1 MDTTESIDII
11 KNFMRNASYSVCDDY
26 LYSALQKAVE
36 IMESH
41 SEGEYAT
48 RRGRHS
54 SKNNSLWVPYN
65 ANPKGKRVG
74 DCAIRA
80 CCKATDRTWNQV
92 FDYLAGIAYDQKD
105 VLSANTVWGQYLNEN
120 GYERH
125 KLEHSGNR
133 YDVIDFCMNHPQG
146 EYALGLDGHVL
157 TAVDGMYYDTWDS
170 GEKEVLYYWER
181 ED

>member
-11 KNFMRNASYSVCDDY
+11 KNFMRNAGYSVCDDY

-36 IMESH
+36 IMETH
-41 SEGEYAT
+41 SDGEYVN
-48 RRGRHS
+48 RQCRHF
-54 SKNNSLWVPYN
+54 SKNNRLWVPYN

-92 FDYLAGIAYDQKD
+92 FDHLAGIAYYQKD

-125 KLEHSGNR
+125 KLECNENR
-133 YDVIDFCMNHPQG
+133 CDVIDFCMSHSRG

-157 TAVDGMYYDTWDS
+157 TAVDGRYYDTWDS
-170 GEKEVLYYWER
+170 GERTVLYYWER